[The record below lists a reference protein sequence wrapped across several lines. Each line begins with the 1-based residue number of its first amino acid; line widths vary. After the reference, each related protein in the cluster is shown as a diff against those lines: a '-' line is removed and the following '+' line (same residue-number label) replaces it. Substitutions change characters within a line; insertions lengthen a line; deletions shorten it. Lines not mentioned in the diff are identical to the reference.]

1 MNCTDDMTSL
11 SGITI
16 AYTKDKEG
24 RIIRRYFKEQ
34 YPDYYINGTFPGAY
48 IEGGRFFSLGTNE
61 SLPTPDNIIPSESR
75 PEEIIDGRKFEVI
88 DTQCECE
95 LSIPYEITG
104 DLLMQHSIVEVRPPV
119 FLDIYRTD
127 TDRVSGFTG
136 TIVVPSS
143 MYDKYVSSNSYRRIS
158 GHVHTFDDAVYQW
171 NKAPVTDY
179 ACVGADKHYK
189 EYYQVSYNGTTWYNV
204 TPISSRTSSDVIEYN
219 SMDCGYI
226 PPLKYFATYSDS
238 HVESAQCS
246 SSSVLSR
253 DEITRSNL
261 VSAEIGN
268 CVTEIGSYVFN
279 GCSNLTSVTIPNS
292 VTRIGT
298 SAFYGCRSL
307 TGITIPDSV
316 TYIGNSAFSGCSSF
330 TSVIISSGVTDIRNY
345 TFSNCTSITSV
356 TIPNS
361 VTSIGQ
367 SAFSSCSGLTSI
379 GSVGSGASV
388 EIPSGVTSIGD
399 NAFEGCSGLTSC
411 TIGSG
416 VTSIGGSAFSNCS
429 GLTNVILG
437 SRSIGTYACSNC
449 RSLTNIT
456 FGSGVR
462 SIGGRVCQGCS
473 GLTSV
478 TVEATTPPTLGSMA
492 FYGADNF
499 QIFVPAE
506 SLDAYKYQWSAYSD
520 RIQALT

>member
-16 AYTKDKEG
+16 ACTKDKEG

-34 YPDYYINGTFPGAY
+34 YPDYHINGTFPGAY
-48 IEGGRFFSLGTNE
+48 IEGGRFFTLGMNESE

-95 LSIPYEITG
+95 LSIPYEIDA
-104 DLLMQHSIVEVRPPV
+104 DLFIQHSIIEVRPSV
-119 FLDIYRTD
+119 FLDIYYPHRAT
-127 TDRVSGFTG
+127 GFTG

-179 ACVGADKHYK
+179 ACVGVDKHYK
-189 EYYQVSYNGTTWYNV
+189 EYYQVSYDGSTWYNV

-238 HVESAQCS
+238 HVESAQCG

-268 CVTEIGSYVFN
+268 CVTEFGSYVFN
-279 GCSNLTSVTIPNS
+279 NCSSLTSVTIPS
-292 VTRIGT
+292 GVTSIGQY
-298 SAFYGCRSL
+298 AFYGCGSL

-316 TYIGNSAFSGCSSF
+316 TYIGRTAFSGCSSF
-330 TSVIISSGVTDIRNY
+330 TSVIISSGVTYIRNY

-361 VTSIGQ
+361 VTSIGEG
-367 SAFSSCSGLTSI
+367 AFNNCSGLTSLTIPNSLSSIGAEAFYGCRSVTSNIIIPSSVANIGARAFYNCSGLTSI
-379 GSVGSGASV
+379 TV
-388 EIPSGVTSIGD
+388 ENTVPQG
-399 NAFEGCSGLTSC
+399 
-411 TIGSG
+411 
-416 VTSIGGSAFSNCS
+416 
-429 GLTNVILG
+429 LG
-437 SRSIGTYACSNC
+437 SNALDN
-449 RSLTNIT
+449 TNDCPI
-456 FGSGVR
+456 
-462 SIGGRVCQGCS
+462 
-473 GLTSV
+473 L
-478 TVEATTPPTLGSMA
+478 
-492 FYGADNF
+492 
-499 QIFVPAE
+499 VPAE
-506 SLDAYKYQWSAYSD
+506 SVDRYKSSNRGWSAYAS
-520 RIQALT
+520 RIQAIT

>member
-16 AYTKDKEG
+16 ACTKDKEG

-179 ACVGADKHYK
+179 ACVGVDKHYK

-361 VTSIGQ
+361 VTSIDK
-367 SAFSSCSGLTSI
+367 SAFNNCSGLTSLTIPNSLRTIGDEAFYGCRSVTSNIVIPSSVANIGARAFCNCSGLTSI
-379 GSVGSGASV
+379 TV
-388 EIPSGVTSIGD
+388 ENTVPQG
-399 NAFEGCSGLTSC
+399 
-411 TIGSG
+411 
-416 VTSIGGSAFSNCS
+416 
-429 GLTNVILG
+429 LG
-437 SRSIGTYACSNC
+437 SNALDN
-449 RSLTNIT
+449 TNDCPI
-456 FGSGVR
+456 
-462 SIGGRVCQGCS
+462 
-473 GLTSV
+473 
-478 TVEATTPPTLGSMA
+478 
-492 FYGADNF
+492 Y
-499 QIFVPAE
+499 VPAE
-506 SLDAYKYQWSAYSD
+506 SVDRYKSSNRGWSAYAS
-520 RIQALT
+520 RIMPIT

>member
-1 MNCTDDMTSL
+1 MTSL

-16 AYTKDKEG
+16 ACTKDKEG

-34 YPDYYINGTFPGAY
+34 YPDYYVNILGTG
-48 IEGGRFFSLGTNE
+48 GGRFFQLGTNE

-104 DLLMQHSIVEVRPPV
+104 DLLIQHSIIEVRPPV
-119 FLDIYRTD
+119 FLDIYDPHRAT
-127 TDRVSGFTG
+127 GFTG

-143 MYDKYVSSNSYRRIS
+143 MYNKYVSSNSYSSIS
-158 GHVHTFDDAVYQW
+158 GRVHTFDDAVYQW

-179 ACVGADKHYK
+179 ACVGVDKHYK
-189 EYYQVSYNGTTWYNV
+189 EYYQVSYDSTTWYNV
-204 TPISSRTSSDVIEYN
+204 TPLSSRTSEDVIEYN
-219 SMDCGYI
+219 SMACGYI
-226 PPLKYFATYSDS
+226 PPLKYLATYSDS
-238 HVESAQCS
+238 HIESAYCG

-279 GCSNLTSVTIPNS
+279 GCSILTSVTIPNS
-292 VTRIGT
+292 VTSIGG

-316 TYIGNSAFSGCSSF
+316 TSIGGSAFSGCSSF
-330 TSVIISSGVTDIRNY
+330 TSVIISSGVTYIRNY

-388 EIPSGVTSIGD
+388 EIPSGVTSIGES
-399 NAFEGCSGLTSC
+399 AFYGCSGLTSC

-462 SIGGRVCQGCS
+462 SIGERICQGCS

-506 SLDAYKYQWSAYSD
+506 SVDAYKYQWSAYSD